1 MYVCTYHHPL
11 YMYSKEQAEEVVNQ
25 ALSPSE
31 EIAQLNEKIQMLGA
45 VLATHQIAIWEYDFL
60 TETFLFSDDYFRILG
75 LDKAGIH
82 YQNME
87 ELFEFIHPDDR
98 SVVSPDIFQ
107 QKMDSFR
114 EKDAITV
121 RCIGKHGEVIWLED
135 RFFSIQ
141 KDKNGKPLKLY
152 SYAVNVT
159 SQREKEQKIKQL
171 EERNRKVI
179 EALPEFI
186 FIFDDHFFITD
197 VLIANDSVLL
207 HPINQLMGGDGR
219 AIYSPEVSELFIQN
233 IRECLIDGQLKEIE
247 YPLDVEGKKRHY
259 FQARIVPFEDNKVL
273 ALIHDITTRVEHA
286 NELVEAKQRAEE
298 SDRMKSVFLAN
309 MSHEIRTPLNAIVG
323 FSEIV
328 AMTENKEEK
337 EEYVQIIQQN
347 SNLLLQLIND
357 ILDLSRIE
365 SGKSE
370 MHLQPTDMTAMLEE
384 VGKVHNLKM
393 RYGIE
398 LKIEHPDEEIW
409 TMTDRNRVTQVLFN
423 FLSNAIK
430 NTDGGSITLGMS
442 VEDEWLKLYVRDTG
456 NGIPSDKLVKIFTH
470 FEKVNEF
477 AQGTGLGLPICKSII
492 DRLGGRVEV
501 ESELGKGSTFS
512 FYLPLY
518 DINEKGTYE
527 NSPNKSGKKRKR
539 ILVAEDVESNYMQIN
554 ALLNKD
560 YTISW
565 VRNGEEAV
573 NSFLRDRPDLI
584 LMDIRMPVMN
594 GVDAITKIR
603 SISMDIPIIAVTAN
617 AFLIEQQQAL
627 AAGCNDVVAKPY
639 SYEQLREKV
648 EKYI

>member
-1 MYVCTYHHPL
+1 MDYNKVT
-11 YMYSKEQAEEVVNQ
+11 EEP
-25 ALSPSE
+25 ATPSLSPSD
-31 EIAQLNEKIQMLGA
+31 EIALLKEKNKMLSA
-45 VLATHQIAIWEYDFL
+45 VLASHQIAIWEYDYL
-60 TETFLFSDDYFRILG
+60 TESFLFTDEYFRVLG
-75 LDKAGIH
+75 LDKAGIRYH
-82 YQNME
+82 NIEKLSQ
-87 ELFEFIHPDDR
+87 FIHPDDR
-98 SVVSPDIFQ
+98 DIISPET
-107 QKMDSFR
+107 FR
-114 EKDAITV
+114 KKIKDCHEGDTTTL
-121 RCIGKHGEVIWLED
+121 RCIGKNGETIWLED
-135 RFFSIQ
+135 HFFSIL
-141 KDKNGKPLKLY
+141 KDREGNPIKLQ

-159 SQREKEQKIKQL
+159 SQREKELKVRQL
-171 EERNRKVI
+171 EERSRKVI

-186 FIFDDHFFITD
+186 FIFDDNFFITE
-197 VLIANDSVLL
+197 VLIADPSNLL
-207 HPINQLMGGDGR
+207 HPIEQLRGGDGR
-219 AIYSPEVSELFIQN
+219 TIYSPEVSELFIEK
-233 IRECLIDGQLKEIE
+233 IHECLVDGKLKEIE
-247 YPLDVEGKKRHY
+247 YPLDVEGLERHY
-259 FQARIVPFEDNKVL
+259 FQARIVPFEDNTVL
-273 ALIHDITTRVEHA
+273 ALIHDITQRVERA

-323 FSEIV
+323 FSEII
-328 AMTENKEEK
+328 AMTENPEEK

-370 MHLQPTDMTAMLEE
+370 IHLDPADMSAVLEE

-398 LKIEHPDEEIW
+398 LKIERPEKEIW

-430 NTDGGSITLGMS
+430 NTENGSITLGMS
-442 VEDEWLKLYVRDTG
+442 VEGEWLKCYVKDTG
-456 NGIPSDKLVKIFTH
+456 CGIPEDKLSKIFTH

-501 ESELGKGSTFS
+501 QSELGKGSIFS
-512 FYLPLY
+512 FYLPY
-518 DINEKGTYE
+518 YNIHEKGAYE
-527 NSPNKSGKKRKR
+527 STPGKKRKK
-539 ILVAEDVESNYMQIN
+539 ILVAEDIESNYMQIN
-554 ALLNKD
+554 ALLSKD

-573 NSFLRDRPDLI
+573 NSFLRERPDMI

-594 GVDAITKIR
+594 GVEAITKIR
-603 SISMDIPIIAVTAN
+603 SISVDIPIIAVTAN

-648 EKYI
+648 EKYII

>member
-1 MYVCTYHHPL
+1 MHCNKPIEKV
-11 YMYSKEQAEEVVNQ
+11 EDQAFS
-25 ALSPSE
+25 LCD
-31 EIAQLNEKIQMLGA
+31 EIALLNEKIQMLSA
-45 VLATHQIAIWEYDFL
+45 VLATHQIAIWEYDF
-60 TETFLFSDDYFRILG
+60 TIETFLFPEEYFQILG

-82 YQNME
+82 YQNMK
-87 ELFEFIHPDDR
+87 EFYEFVHPDDKPF
-98 SVVSPDIFQ
+98 VSPEIFSR
-107 QKMDSFR
+107 KMNDFR
-114 EKDAITV
+114 EGDAITV
-121 RCIGKHGEVIWLED
+121 RCVGKHGEVIWLED
-135 RFFSIQ
+135 RFFSIL
-141 KDKNGKPLKLY
+141 KDKNGTPVKLR

-159 SQREKEQKIKQL
+159 SQREKELKIRQL

-186 FIFDDHFFITD
+186 FIFDANFFITD
-197 VLIANDSVLL
+197 VLIADVSTLL
-207 HPINQLMGGDGR
+207 HPIEELRGNDGR
-219 AIYSPEVSELFIQN
+219 NVYSPEVSELFIQN
-233 IRECLIDGQLKEIE
+233 IRECLIDDQLKEIE
-247 YPLDVEGKKRHY
+247 YPLDVEGKERHY

-273 ALIHDITTRVEHA
+273 ALIHDITQRVEHA

-323 FSEIV
+323 FSEII
-328 AMTENKEEK
+328 AMTENQKEK
-337 EEYVQIIQQN
+337 EEYIQIIQQN
-347 SNLLLQLIND
+347 SNMLLQLIND

-370 MHLQPTDMTAMLEE
+370 MHLQPTDMSAILEE

-398 LKIEHPDEEIW
+398 LKIERPNMEVW

-430 NTDGGSITLGMS
+430 NTDEGSITLGLNVS
-442 VEDEWLKLYVRDTG
+442 DDWLKLYVKDTG
-456 NGIPSDKLVKIFTH
+456 CGIPADKLTKIFSH

-492 DRLGGRVEV
+492 DRLGGRIEV
-501 ESELGKGSTFS
+501 ESEFGKGSTFS
-512 FYLPLY
+512 FYLPFY
-518 DINEKGTYE
+518 DVNKEGTYKC
-527 NSPNKSGKKRKR
+527 SSGKPGKERKK
-539 ILVAEDVESNYMQIN
+539 ILVAEDIESNYMQIN

-560 YTISW
+560 YIISW

-573 NSFLRDRPDLI
+573 NSFLRERPDLI

-603 SISMDIPIIAVTAN
+603 SISVDIPIIAVTAN

-627 AAGCNDVVAKPY
+627 AAGCNDIVAKPY

-648 EKYI
+648 EKYIVRN

>member
-1 MYVCTYHHPL
+1 MHCNKPIEKV
-11 YMYSKEQAEEVVNQ
+11 ENQ
-25 ALSPSE
+25 ALSLCD
-31 EIAQLNEKIQMLGA
+31 EIAQLNEKIQMLSA
-45 VLATHQIAIWEYDFL
+45 VLATHQIAIWEYDFT
-60 TETFLFSDDYFRILG
+60 TETFLFPEEYFQILG

-82 YQNME
+82 YQNMK
-87 ELFEFIHPDDR
+87 EFYEFVHPDDKPYI
-98 SVVSPDIFQ
+98 SPEIFSR
-107 QKMDSFR
+107 KMNDFR
-114 EKDAITV
+114 EGDAITV
-121 RCIGKHGEVIWLED
+121 RCVGKDGEIIWLED
-135 RFFSIQ
+135 RFFSIL
-141 KDKNGKPLKLY
+141 KDRNGTPMKLR

-159 SQREKEQKIKQL
+159 SQREKELKIRQL

-186 FIFDDHFFITD
+186 FIFDANFIITD
-197 VLIANDSVLL
+197 VLIADVSTLL
-207 HPINQLMGGDGR
+207 HPIEELRGNDGR
-219 AIYSPEVSELFIQN
+219 NVYSPEVSELFIHN
-233 IRECLIDGQLKEIE
+233 IRECLIDDQLKEIE

-273 ALIHDITTRVEHA
+273 ALIHDITQRVEHA

-323 FSEIV
+323 FSEII
-328 AMTENKEEK
+328 AMTENQKEK
-337 EEYVQIIQQN
+337 EEYIQIIQQN
-347 SNLLLQLIND
+347 SNMLLQLIND

-370 MHLQPTDMTAMLEE
+370 MHLQPTNMSAILEE

-398 LKIEHPDEEIW
+398 LKIERPDTEVW

-430 NTDGGSITLGMS
+430 NTDEGSITLGLS
-442 VEDEWLKLYVRDTG
+442 AGDDWLKLYVKDTG
-456 NGIPSDKLVKIFTH
+456 CGIPADKLTKIFSR

-512 FYLPLY
+512 FYLPFY
-518 DINEKGTYE
+518 DVNKGRAYKC
-527 NSPNKSGKKRKR
+527 SSGKPGKERKK
-539 ILVAEDVESNYMQIN
+539 ILVAEDIESNYMQIN

-560 YTISW
+560 YIISW

-573 NSFLRDRPDLI
+573 NSFLRERPDLI

-603 SISMDIPIIAVTAN
+603 SISIDIPIIAVTAN

-639 SYEQLREKV
+639 SYELLREKV
-648 EKYI
+648 EKYIVCS

>member
-98 SVVSPDIFQ
+98 SVVSPDIFK
-107 QKMDSFR
+107 QKMKSFR

-219 AIYSPEVSELFIQN
+219 TIYSPEVSELFIQN
-233 IRECLIDGQLKEIE
+233 IHECLVDGQLKEIE

-259 FQARIVPFEDNKVL
+259 FQARIVPFENNKVL

-370 MHLQPTDMTAMLEE
+370 MHLQPTDMTTLLEE

-398 LKIEHPDEEIW
+398 LKIEHPDKEIW

-456 NGIPSDKLVKIFTH
+456 NGIPSDKLMKIFTH

-518 DINEKGTYE
+518 DINEMETYE

-603 SISMDIPIIAVTAN
+603 SISVDIPIIAVTAN